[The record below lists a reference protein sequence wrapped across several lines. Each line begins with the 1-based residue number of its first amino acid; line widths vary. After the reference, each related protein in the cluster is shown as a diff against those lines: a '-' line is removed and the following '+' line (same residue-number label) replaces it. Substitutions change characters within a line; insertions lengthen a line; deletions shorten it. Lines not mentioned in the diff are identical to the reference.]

1 MSKTYVVLRPQTP
14 GNTTS
19 KHLVVDTDE
28 YVDVS
33 RHGKEAY
40 DNVTEHDDY
49 DSASADRDKFN
60 KEPQP
65 CTPTS
70 TPEPSQEI
78 PPQQKPQVLW
88 KKPTASPSTAR

>member
-1 MSKTYVVLRPQTP
+1 MSKTYVVLRPETP

-33 RHGKEAY
+33 RHGKETY

-60 KEPQP
+60 KEQP
-65 CTPTS
+65 PCIPAK
-70 TPEPSQEI
+70 PSQEI
-78 PPQQKPQVLW
+78 TQKPEALW
-88 KKPTASPSTAR
+88 KAETKTTASAPGK